1 MNNEQKRIYHNIIC
15 EAWELMK
22 DHLDKVRYE
31 ELAEQVHKLSLKYE
45 GTPEYQFASAIVIGV
60 MEELDRL
67 HKIY

>member
-1 MNNEQKRIYHNIIC
+1 MKDEQKKVYHTIIC

-22 DHLDKVRYE
+22 EHLDKVTYDDLVKE
-31 ELAEQVHKLSLKYE
+31 VHGLSEKYT
-45 GTPEYQFASAIVIGV
+45 GRPEYTFAKDVVVAV

>member
-1 MNNEQKRIYHNIIC
+1 MDNEQKRIYHNIIC

-22 DHLDKVRYE
+22 AHLDKVTYE
-31 ELAEQVHKLSLKYE
+31 ELAEGVHKLSKKYE
-45 GTPEYQFASAIVIGV
+45 GTKEFDFASAMVVGV